1 MGGFVLTALATC
13 LTLAKLRGN
22 PKKAMQLPLVVP
34 QHECS
39 HEGTDAG
46 LLGDEGAQEGCILV
60 LDAGADGAKEEP
72 ASPQKP
78 MAREHTLPAPELDSV
93 ASEDF
98 TWRRTKSE
106 QVGCFNMQGMFNK
119 SRKKRGVSLDAV

>member
-1 MGGFVLTALATC
+1 MGSALATC

-39 HEGTDAG
+39 HEGADSG
-46 LLGDEGAQEGCILV
+46 LLGDGAQEGCILV
-60 LDAGADGAKEEP
+60 LGAGADEAKEEP
-72 ASPQKP
+72 ASDAPQKP

-93 ASEDF
+93 AREDT
-98 TWRRTKSE
+98 TWRRAKSE
-106 QVGCFNMQGMFNK
+106 PVRCFNMQGMFNK
-119 SRKKRGVSLDAV
+119 SRKK